1 MRPDGGRA
9 GGAGRVDRRRND
21 GNHKAVAGS
30 ERGLA
35 TGEPM
40 VLTKKAIE
48 ESELPRLT
56 DEALLSSSLEGNRV
70 AFDLLVDRYYD
81 RLYGYLLRFL
91 KDPEMA
97 MDLLQETFLRVW
109 KKRRDFKHI
118 ASFSTWIYTI
128 AGNLARSEWRRRKR
142 WRMLRLG
149 APGGDEDGPELEL
162 PDPGGRPDRKA
173 EDRMAVEALTE
184 AVTRLPERYREVI
197 ILRDMQGMS
206 YEEIAGIV
214 QVPVGTVKSR
224 LNRGRL
230 LLQEKLGDWYEH
242 S

>member
-1 MRPDGGRA
+1 MP
-9 GGAGRVDRRRND
+9 
-21 GNHKAVAGS
+21 
-30 ERGLA
+30 
-35 TGEPM
+35 
-40 VLTKKAIE
+40 LTKKEIE
-48 ESELPRLT
+48 QAELPRMS
-56 DEALLSSSLEGNRV
+56 DEALLSSSLEGNSV

-97 MDLLQETFLRVW
+97 EDLLQETFLRVW
-109 KKRRDFKHI
+109 RKRGEFKHI

-149 APGGDEDGPELEL
+149 PGKTDSDPDIEL
-162 PDPGGRPDRKA
+162 PDPKAWPDRTV
-173 EDRMAVEALTE
+173 ENRLAVGALID
-184 AVTRLPERYREVI
+184 AINRLPERYREVV
-197 ILRDMQGMS
+197 ILRDMQGMT

-230 LLQEKLGDWYEH
+230 LLQSKMGEWHE
-242 S
+242 SA

>member
-1 MRPDGGRA
+1 
-9 GGAGRVDRRRND
+9 
-21 GNHKAVAGS
+21 
-30 ERGLA
+30 
-35 TGEPM
+35 M
-40 VLTKKAIE
+40 VLTKKTIE
-48 ESELPRLT
+48 QSELPRMT

-91 KDPEMA
+91 KDPEVA
-97 MDLLQETFLRVW
+97 EDLLQETFLRVW
-109 KKRRDFKHI
+109 RKRREFRHI

-149 APGGDEDGPELEL
+149 APEAGGEGPELEL
-162 PDPGGRPDRKA
+162 ADPTGSPDRSA
-173 EDRMAVEALTE
+173 ENRMAVEALTE
-184 AVTRLPERYREVI
+184 AVAHLPERYREVV

-206 YEEIAGIV
+206 YEEVAGIV

-230 LLQEKLGDWYEH
+230 LLQEKLGDWYEQH
-242 S
+242 